1 VLLALAGFAT
11 WYWAIRD
18 PGDLNRLQGDWQVS
32 IAGRPTPTVIQVTGD
47 RWQSVAN
54 GVAGKPYRI
63 TLNPAANPKQI
74 DLDPIETTGLRGPL
88 PKLHGIYAFTGSGTV
103 HVRVNDTTEPRPE
116 TLDDPDA
123 VVWQLTKVQFT
134 PGPDAPPQPR

>member
-1 VLLALAGFAT
+1 VLTLAGFAT
-11 WYWAIRD
+11 WYWVIRD

-74 DLDPIETTGLRGPL
+74 DLDPIETAGLRGPL
-88 PKLHGIYAFTGSGTV
+88 PKLHGIYAFEGTGTV
-103 HVRVNDTTEPRPE
+103 RVRVNDTTEPRPD

-123 VVWQLTKVQFT
+123 VVWQLTKVNLT
-134 PGPDAPPQPR
+134 TGRDASPQPR